1 MDRSILE
8 QEAAALT
15 ELRERS
21 KIFPLYYYI
30 PNDKVIPFHL
40 GVKRVRILAGG
51 NRSGKTEA
59 NCAEASA
66 YGIGYRPWA
75 LRQLGL
81 PVPEK
86 PWLRPDNLPPE
97 ALCYNLLGVR
107 VPVPNTIFMVTG
119 QSMKKGIGETI
130 YPKLQKLLGPFIT
143 DTHMAHSGVPADI
156 TLKNG
161 SRIVFGSAEQGVQAF
176 ESTNYT
182 FTSIDEPIPRRVYT
196 GISRG
201 SIDQSAPIVMTFTP
215 IGPWAGWI
223 FKDLYAPAM
232 KPNHPWIEV
241 FQVSIFD
248 NRFLSREA
256 IEAFVSDP
264 ALSEQEKEARL
275 YGKFMHLSDRVYANF
290 DERVHVIPPCY
301 IPRDWY
307 IGMAV
312 DPHTVK
318 PWAIIYFAVSPTGD
332 LYIFKE
338 WPDTDY
344 TRLRKDTRNVESYAN
359 LIRQLDADLP
369 IQTRLI
375 DPNYGPRKDVMR
387 GVVIPSIVSDMA
399 PYGIDFHHKLN
410 DDLAYGESRVRQLL
424 HFNPDRPVDSLN
436 RPRLFITED
445 CPNTIQAMLLYTA
458 LPRVNSDG
466 ELDEERRDQTYKDFA
481 DVVRYIAVSHVTSS
495 APSSYAI
502 GAYGEDPYAEP
513 YPHGGYGEEYG

>member
-1 MDRSILE
+1 MDRTVLE

-21 KIFPLYYYI
+21 RQFPLYYYI
-30 PNDKVIPFHL
+30 PNDKTVPFHASH
-40 GVKRVRILAGG
+40 KRIRILSGG

-59 NCAEASA
+59 NCAEAAA
-66 YGIGYRPWA
+66 YALGYRPWV
-75 LRQLGL
+75 LREKNL
-81 PVPEK
+81 PTPEK
-86 PWLRPDNLPPE
+86 PWLRPDDLP
-97 ALCYNLLGVR
+97 ADAICYNLLGVR

-130 YPKLQKLLGPFIT
+130 FPKLQKLLGGFIT
-143 DTHMAHSGVPADI
+143 DTHMAHSGVPADL

-161 SRIVFGSAEQGVQAF
+161 SRIVFGSAEQGAQAF

-182 FTSIDEPIPRRVYT
+182 YTSIDEPIPRRVYT
-196 GISRG
+196 GVSRG
-201 SIDQSAPIVMTFTP
+201 SIDQAAPIAMTFTP

-223 FKDLYAPAM
+223 FKDFYGPAIHN
-232 KPNHPWIEV
+232 KNHPQIDV
-241 FQVSIFD
+241 FQISIFD

-256 IEAFVSDP
+256 IEAFVNDP
-264 ALSEQEKEARL
+264 ALSEMEKEARL
-275 YGKFMHLSDRVYANF
+275 FGKFMHLADTIYSNF
-290 DERVHVIPPCY
+290 DERVHVIPSCY

-318 PWAIIYFAVSPTGD
+318 PWAIVYFAVSPIGD
-332 LYIFKE
+332 IYIFKE
-338 WPDTDY
+338 WPDIDY
-344 TRLRKDTRNVESYAN
+344 TRCRKDTRNIEGYAN
-359 LIRQLDADLP
+359 LIRQLDGELP

-399 PYGIDFHHKLN
+399 PYGLSFHYKLN
-410 DDLAYGESRVRQLL
+410 DDLAYGEARVRQLL

-436 RPRLFITED
+436 RPHLFITEN
-445 CPNTIQAMLLYTA
+445 CPNTIQALSMYTA

-466 ELDEERRDQTYKDFA
+466 EMDEQRRDPTYKDFA
-481 DVVRYIAVSHVTSS
+481 DVIRYIAVSHVTSS
-495 APSSYAI
+495 APEALALELFSDSPI
-502 GAYGEDPYAEP
+502 NRGE
-513 YPHGGYGEEYG
+513 GYGDEYIY